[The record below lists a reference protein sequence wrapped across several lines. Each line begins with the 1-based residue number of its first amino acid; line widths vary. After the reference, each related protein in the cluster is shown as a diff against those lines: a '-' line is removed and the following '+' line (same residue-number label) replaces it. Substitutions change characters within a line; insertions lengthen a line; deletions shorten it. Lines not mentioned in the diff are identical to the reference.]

1 MSYNTQDPA
10 SSDSFCSKG
19 AKVNQLSL
27 RKHFYPSEF
36 EHELQINLDFFLDGV
51 GVDEQSKVPFDTLL
65 VTGTEIDPQ
74 YYVNTTEIGL
84 YLNILTEAH
93 QNGNKDALVRINE
106 TLDVLLETPTWNG
119 LFYWPY
125 DIVDGRLQPQEE
137 GIVPAVDNANLAFAL
152 SAVSGAYL
160 NSDDGLEVNVVKKI
174 DDILKKQIPGWQQFY
189 NPDKALLVAGWSVKE
204 AAPLGYFVDRKAN
217 ESRLAPIWAHLIT
230 KGTSMPVPQSAFNNM
245 ELYTGTSGLNDQVY
259 HPMLTWDGA
268 YFQGMLPAIWL
279 NERELMPDYSI
290 IEDMTKIQQIHSEIY
305 KIPFVSSAA
314 TTDDS
319 YAAFG
324 VPELSEA
331 AVRFELQ
338 VAGGNTGTPHAT
350 ALSFM
355 VEPTN
360 AIACLK
366 SIKRLYPS
374 IESPYG
380 WFDAVDT
387 NGNMSTKLIS
397 LDQGMFVCAFLASNI
412 NDQVETYLKEKGYY
426 QDVVEMYK
434 SFAPNN

>member
-1 MSYNTQDPA
+1 MSYNTQYPA
-10 SSDSFCSKG
+10 SSDSLRSDG
-19 AKVNQLSL
+19 ASVNELSL
-27 RKHFYPSEF
+27 SKHFYPSGF
-36 EHELQINLDFFLDGV
+36 EQELQTNLDFFLDGV
-51 GVDEQSKVPFDTLL
+51 GVDEQSKVPFDTLF

-93 QNGNKDALVRINE
+93 QNGHQDALVRINE
-106 TLDVLLETPTWNG
+106 TLDVLLGAPTWKG

-125 DIVDGRLQPQEE
+125 DIVDGKLQPQEE

-152 SAVSGAYL
+152 TAVSGAYL
-160 NSDDGLEVNVVKKI
+160 DSGDAMAISAVQKI
-174 DDILKKQIPGWQQFY
+174 DDILQKQIPGWQQLY
-189 NPDKALLVAGWSVKE
+189 DPSKDLLHAGWSTKDR
-204 AAPLGYFVDRKAN
+204 APLGYYVDRKAN
-217 ESRLAPIWAHLIT
+217 ESRLAPLWAHLVT
-230 KGTSMPVPQSAFNNM
+230 KGASCPVPKSAFNNM
-245 ELYTGTSGLNDQVY
+245 ELYTGTFDVNQQTLR
-259 HPMLTWDGA
+259 PMLTWDGA

-279 NERELMPDYSI
+279 NEKQLIPDYSI
-290 IEDMTKIQQIHSEIY
+290 IEDMTQVQQCYSEQNQ
-305 KIPFVSSAA
+305 IPFVSSAA

-331 AVRFELQ
+331 SVRFKLQ
-338 VAGGNTGTPHAT
+338 IAGGNTGTPHAT

-355 VEPTN
+355 VEPES

-366 SIKRLYPS
+366 SIKRLHPS

-387 NGNMSTKLIS
+387 NGNISTKLIS
-397 LDQGMFVCAFLASNI
+397 LDQGMFVCAFLASSI
-412 NDQVETYLKEKGYY
+412 NNQVETYLKDKGYY

-434 SFAPNN
+434 SFTPEN